1 MAATDI
7 TVVSGRI
14 RFNENRD
21 PIKPAVIIKT
31 ENNKQVYV
39 RSITP

>member
-1 MAATDI
+1 
-7 TVVSGRI
+7 VVSGRI

-31 ENNKQVYV
+31 ENNATTFVESV
-39 RSITP
+39 SP